1 MHTCSSTTIVLHNN
15 CALKPFLPNLK
26 VSQKIS
32 DQNIQPW
39 SPTHSVGGLQHADP
53 EIPQC
58 FGEGEGDWMGW
69 SNGFRFLV
77 VVGEQPMSNPWATHE
92 QRVTNGTIAYYM
104 IIRLFILYIYCK
116 FLRIFACIWKM
127 FSCEPM
133 IDFPEMNVQEIFM
146 WFQKGDNFLSNQSN
160 PTTIYYSGSSPLM
173 ETGFFAPLA
182 AESMLGVSMSC
193 RSMVDCMLEFEAFH
207 IFWWQLAYYKTSQ
220 TNG

>member
-1 MHTCSSTTIVLHNN
+1 
-15 CALKPFLPNLK
+15 
-26 VSQKIS
+26 
-32 DQNIQPW
+32 
-39 SPTHSVGGLQHADP
+39 
-53 EIPQC
+53 
-58 FGEGEGDWMGW
+58 
-69 SNGFRFLV
+69 
-77 VVGEQPMSNPWATHE
+77 
-92 QRVTNGTIAYYM
+92 
-104 IIRLFILYIYCK
+104 
-116 FLRIFACIWKM
+116 
-127 FSCEPM
+127 M